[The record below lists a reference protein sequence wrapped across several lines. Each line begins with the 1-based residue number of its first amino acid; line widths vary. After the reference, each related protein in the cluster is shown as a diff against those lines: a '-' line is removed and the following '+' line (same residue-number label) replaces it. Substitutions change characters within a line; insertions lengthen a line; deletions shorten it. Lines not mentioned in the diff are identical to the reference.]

1 MVSLKKEVDMKK
13 IANLLVCFGVIMLII
28 AAISR
33 FIVGQPFSL
42 LGVRALSLI
51 AIANTAFL
59 LGLVLK
65 CGK

>member
-1 MVSLKKEVDMKK
+1 MKK
-13 IANLLVCFGVIMLII
+13 IANLLVVFGAAILII

-33 FIVGQPFSL
+33 FTVGQPFSL

-59 LGLVLK
+59 LAIVLK
-65 CGK
+65 TSSK

>member
-1 MVSLKKEVDMKK
+1 MKK
-13 IANLLVCFGVIMLII
+13 VANLLVFSGVILLVI

-33 FIVGQPFSL
+33 FIIGQPFSL

-59 LGLVLK
+59 LALVLK
-65 CGK
+65 SNGK